1 MRTPLS
7 LIHVV
12 NASGLGGTAAT
23 AFRLAR
29 LLTDRGHRVLFCV
42 PPTGM
47 WGPVAKDA
55 GLEYSTEMTLRRGLR
70 LRSFFRDVSFLKRA
84 VQERDVD
91 IVHVHRS
98 AEYWRAA
105 VALGAAPRK
114 TRLVRS
120 RGVVM
125 PLAGHFANRWLH
137 NRRTDMVI
145 CTAQMIYDMYRA
157 MPGLDGN
164 KVRLL
169 HDGVDIETFRP
180 SLDGS
185 ALRAE
190 LCIPDEAPVVA
201 AVARLHAVKGHKYL
215 IEAAPA
221 VVARFPEV
229 RFIFTGRAVKE
240 KLAAELKARVAALKI
255 EKNIIFAGSLPS
267 VPAVLAASDM
277 FVLASVGSEGS
288 SRGTLEAMACSL
300 PVVATG
306 VGCLPDIVS
315 EEETG
320 FLVPPRNSDRLGAR
334 IIEMLGDAALRQ
346 RLGRAGRKRIEE
358 NFDEVAVVDRLE
370 ALYYGLVEKPS
381 S

>member
-1 MRTPLS
+1 VRPLS
-7 LIHVV
+7 LVHVV

-47 WGPVAKDA
+47 WGRVARDA

-70 LRSFFRDVSFLKRA
+70 LGSFFRDVNFLKRA
-84 VQERDVD
+84 VRERDVD

-105 VALGAAPRK
+105 IALGGAPRR

-125 PLAGHFANRWLH
+125 PLAGHLANRWLH

-157 MPGLDGN
+157 MSGFDTA
-164 KVRLL
+164 KVHLL
-169 HDGVDIETFRP
+169 HDGVDLGTFRP
-180 SLDGS
+180 GLDGS
-185 ALRAE
+185 ALRTE
-190 LCIPDEAPVVA
+190 LGIPPGAPVVA
-201 AVARLHAVKGHKYL
+201 AVARLHAVKGHRYL

-240 KLAAELKARVAALKI
+240 KLAAELKARVAALGI
-255 EKNIIFAGSLPS
+255 EKNVIFAGSLPN
-267 VPAVLAASDM
+267 VPAVLSAADM

-288 SRGTLEAMACSL
+288 SRGTLEAMACAL
-300 PVVATG
+300 PVVATS
-306 VGCLPDIVS
+306 VGCLPDIVL
-315 EEETG
+315 EGQTG
-320 FLVPPRNSDRLGAR
+320 FLVPPRDSDRLGAR
-334 IIEMLGDAALRQ
+334 MVEMLGDEPLR
-346 RLGRAGRKRIEE
+346 LKMGRAGRRRVEE
-358 NFDEVAVVDRLE
+358 NFNEQAVVDRLE
-370 ALYYGLVEKPS
+370 AYYRELLAGS
-381 S
+381 AR